1 MANLN
6 EIALVVANQLGRT
19 NAEGSA
25 ITDLEP
31 QIKAEIQNTIRF
43 YNRRPMHL
51 TEFRGG
57 ELVTVSGQTFYDT
70 ADITMG
76 AGDQPLSGRT
86 TIDVEDIID
95 IHYMRENPGDTGLN
109 EPLSEI
115 PYANFERLFEGAV
128 PSGQPE
134 FFTRYAGQIGIWP
147 TPSGANNIYWSGIV
161 RPTVPQ
167 ADQDVSVWFDQANE
181 MIEAGAARRVC
192 SKYLRDEN
200 RANYFGQIE
209 ALQLQNLQSEHVR
222 KSSTGRLRKHDVD
235 KRRRY

>member
-43 YNRRPMHL
+43 YNRKPMHL

-57 ELVTVSGQTFYDT
+57 EIVTVSGQTFYST
-70 ADITMG
+70 ADLTTG
-76 AGDQPLSGRT
+76 DGDQPLDGRI
-86 TIDVEDIID
+86 TIDVEDILA
-95 IHYMRENPGDTGLN
+95 IHYMRENPGETGLN
-109 EPLSEI
+109 EPLREI
-115 PYANFERLFEGAV
+115 PYVLFERLFEGSV
-128 PSGQPE
+128 PTGQPE
-134 FFTRYAGQIGIWP
+134 YFTRYAGQIGIWP
-147 TPSGANNIYWSGIV
+147 TPSGVNNLYWSGVV

-167 ADQDVSVWFDQANE
+167 ADQDISVWFDQANE
-181 MIEAGAARRVC
+181 LIEAGAARRVC
-192 SKYLRDEN
+192 SKYLRDEE

-209 ALQLQNLQSEHVR
+209 VIQLQNLEAEQVQ
-222 KSSTGRLRKHDVD
+222 KSSSRRLRKHE
-235 KRRRY
+235 